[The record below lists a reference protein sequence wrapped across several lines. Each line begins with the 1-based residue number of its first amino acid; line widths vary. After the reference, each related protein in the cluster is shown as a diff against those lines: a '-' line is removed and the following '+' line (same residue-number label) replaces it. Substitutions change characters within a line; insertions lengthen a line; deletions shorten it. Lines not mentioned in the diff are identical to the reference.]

1 LYQASRDG
9 WLPKYLAK
17 ANEHG
22 APTAAMWTD
31 LVFNLLLLLMS
42 DYVMMLAISNV
53 GYIIFNFLNLQSGW
67 IHRLDLP
74 SRERPYKASTWL
86 IIVGAL
92 FGFVNLAF
100 MGLGADIWGVGTLR
114 NGLIFAALIVPVFL
128 YRHYVQDKGRF
139 PSAMSED
146 MELVEGAV
154 QKRAGDWPFVAL
166 VAGIAVLWISHTV
179 AVLP

>member
-1 LYQASRDG
+1 
-9 WLPKYLAK
+9 
-17 ANEHG
+17 
-22 APTAAMWTD
+22 
-31 LVFNLLLLLMS
+31 
-42 DYVMMLAISNV
+42 
-53 GYIIFNFLNLQSGW
+53 
-67 IHRLDLP
+67 
-74 SRERPYKASTWL
+74 
-86 IIVGAL
+86 
-92 FGFVNLAF
+92 
-100 MGLGADIWGVGTLR
+100 
-114 NGLIFAALIVPVFL
+114 LIFAALIVPVFL